1 MVTNPG
7 TSSRPE
13 APGQLERVMQ
23 PDCVA
28 PWAAKPIAALGG
40 RNPLKGV
47 RARGREVSR
56 VIAELENHATI

>member
-1 MVTNPG
+1 
-7 TSSRPE
+7 
-13 APGQLERVMQ
+13 MQ